1 MKMTTGYDFQGYTIT
16 EYYDVIFDEM
26 LMGLGFGKSI
36 LSSLDN
42 FASSFMGTEATVMVD
57 KLNNT
62 KIELRDRVC
71 RKAERLGANA
81 LIGIDFESSKLGDI
95 IMVSMTATA
104 VRIEKNIS
112 GLPCAEKDFRDADEE
127 RQQRLKQERDS
138 AKREMKDLEGIQPD
152 EILDAVSQL
161 EDAGE
166 MYRAVE
172 ELSHNHPGWFSAELL
187 ENLSSAVNVGRL
199 YGKQVGIEHFKN
211 TLECYLVKNGLMK
224 KNEEN
229 E

>member
-62 KIELRDRVC
+62 KTELRDRVC

-127 RQQRLKQERDS
+127 RQQRLKQERLRS
-138 AKREMKDLEGIQPD
+138 SKRKRNSLN
-152 EILDAVSQL
+152 S
-161 EDAGE
+161 
-166 MYRAVE
+166 R
-172 ELSHNHPGWFSAELL
+172 
-187 ENLSSAVNVGRL
+187 
-199 YGKQVGIEHFKN
+199 
-211 TLECYLVKNGLMK
+211 
-224 KNEEN
+224 
-229 E
+229 